1 MKKLQIISVFT
12 AACVLA
18 FSGCSSRGT
27 YVNADKSGVIGTGID
42 IQDFNNASAALVNDL
57 LSSGA
62 LDNLGLKMPIKMLV
76 SRVKCDVGE
85 PINRDLLTNRI
96 CMALNNSGKVVA
108 VKDDPQTVELYQAEA
123 RKLGKNMALPKI
135 TLTGSITQLNA
146 SDSDVKQV
154 TYVFSMQVNRL
165 GNSIWMGEKQITK
178 QFTKSSFGF

>member
-1 MKKLQIISVFT
+1 MKKLQIISVFA

-108 VKDDPQTVELYQAEA
+108 VKDDPQTVAGCCDGAADAGQSAPAHDQIRIKSDFPEV
-123 RKLGKNMALPKI
+123 
-135 TLTGSITQLNA
+135 TLL
-146 SDSDVKQV
+146 
-154 TYVFSMQVNRL
+154 L
-165 GNSIWMGEKQITK
+165 
-178 QFTKSSFGF
+178 KSSRNHRL